1 LYAALKQRLL
11 YSNCLFKPGVCNG
24 VIVSAH
30 EIAERVML
38 TLYGCRYHLNFDID
52 TIVDAILKLFAAVTH
67 VLPRYK
73 NDGGSV
79 AQNLAV
85 QNIQA
90 RVRMVVSISLSS
102 LIANGIDN

>member
-11 YSNCLFKPGVCNG
+11 YGNCLFKPGVSDR
-24 VIVSAH
+24 VFVSAH
-30 EIAERVML
+30 ETAERVIL
-38 TLYGCRYHLNFDID
+38 TLYDCRYHLNFDID

-67 VLPRYK
+67 VVPRYK

-79 AQNLAV
+79 AENLGL